1 MSKIIIGMNQSKN
14 FAFVVF
20 LTIPIL
26 LFWTSCYAEHDD
38 TVSTR
43 FAQFLNHSEL
53 SLSPPLRQ
61 LWKKTI
67 PDELKDAK
75 HGIVMGVS
83 SEKCDNGK
91 VNLTIDWDGSP
102 VNHTCFTSKYPLP
115 VKEDIEPYIT
125 CDKLPPGNYSPT
137 HYCMD
142 TVVQYNSSI
151 PTYEGHRPLWPIF
164 GEYQFVPPQ
173 RWLHNV
179 EHGAIIML
187 YHPCAEPSEILKLKK
202 LVKSC
207 LWKYVITP
215 WNMLSREMPFALVA
229 WGCRLQMAKVD
240 SGIARYFI
248 RSKAFRGPESHYLKQ
263 GQFSVGL
270 IEASNPPSDTNL
282 DKVLC

>member
-1 MSKIIIGMNQSKN
+1 MNQTKHCITIG
-14 FAFVVF
+14 F
-20 LTIPIL
+20 LIFLEL
-26 LFWTSCYAEHDD
+26 LFMVLCHAEHNSP
-38 TVSTR
+38 VSGISNSDPK
-43 FAQFLNHSEL
+43 F
-53 SLSPPLRQ
+53 LSPLGLLSTPRL
-61 LWKKTI
+61 LKKDI
-67 PDELKDAK
+67 PEELKDAK

-91 VNLTIDWDGSP
+91 VNITKDWDGSP
-102 VNHTCFTSKYPLP
+102 
-115 VKEDIEPYIT
+115 
-125 CDKLPPGNYSPT
+125 PP

-142 TVVQYNSSI
+142 TIVQYNSAI

-173 RWLHNV
+173 RWLHNI
-179 EHGAIIML
+179 EHGAIVML

-215 WNMLSREMPFALVA
+215 WNKMSRELPFALVA

-240 SGIARYFI
+240 TGIVRYFI

-270 IEASNPPSDTNL
+270 IEVSNPPSDPSL

>member
-1 MSKIIIGMNQSKN
+1 MNQTKHCITIG
-14 FAFVVF
+14 F
-20 LTIPIL
+20 LIFLEL
-26 LFWTSCYAEHDD
+26 LFMVLCHAEHDSPISGISNSD
-38 TVSTR
+38 PK
-43 FAQFLNHSEL
+43 F
-53 SLSPPLRQ
+53 LSPLGLLSTPRL
-61 LWKKTI
+61 LKKDI
-67 PDELKDAK
+67 PEELKDAK

-91 VNLTIDWDGSP
+91 VNITKDWDGSP

-115 VKEDIEPYIT
+115 VKEDIEPFIT
-125 CDKLPPGNYSPT
+125 CDKIPPGNYSPP

-142 TVVQYNSSI
+142 TIVQYNSAI

-173 RWLHNV
+173 RWLHNI
-179 EHGAIIML
+179 EHGAIVML

-215 WNMLSREMPFALVA
+215 WNKMSRELPFALVA

-240 SGIARYFI
+240 TGIVRYFI

-270 IEASNPPSDTNL
+270 IEVSNPPSDPSL